1 MSEAWRLR
9 PVPVSSDLAAFDI
22 ETMALALAVA
32 TGKGPRRANPLSHE
46 LACDH
51 DHQRDDPEKN
61 EINADQRK
69 AVLWLRLHHPMMC
82 SQAECRGNGE
92 LKLSK
97 RFKVDVVG
105 VRRAVSMTKRIA
117 EHLMIAHA
125 HQGLANL
132 ANMTTAGT
140 PTTDRMSMRLR
151 KSCMVP
157 LFACF

>member
-1 MSEAWRLR
+1 M
-9 PVPVSSDLAAFDI
+9 
-22 ETMALALAVA
+22 
-32 TGKGPRRANPLSHE
+32 SHE

-82 SQAECRGNGE
+82 SQAECRGDGE

-105 VRRAVSMTKRIA
+105 VRRAVSMTKRNSGA
-117 EHLMIAHA
+117 LNDSARSPGLSEFGEHDNCGHA
-125 HQGLANL
+125 DDRQDEHEIEEVLHGSTVCVILYANVLA
-132 ANMTTAGT
+132 
-140 PTTDRMSMRLR
+140 
-151 KSCMVP
+151 
-157 LFACF
+157 